1 MLPYL
6 FFLIFLYN
14 ACFNNRVQAT
24 ETRTSISPYKIIPPC
39 SLCKQKETKILKD
52 DAIEK
57 ECDNLIKSINDLDHS
72 DEEEDNQN
80 NNSEDSEG
88 DSEDNNKW
96 HVDKNAG
103 IKRLK
108 INYKNKFDV
117 YFKKILIIKEI
128 AEKWGHTLDIQ
139 IKPTLM
145 TLYLYTPS
153 AKGISRRDF
162 KIAYDISKAMSE
174 KKPHSDNPSRKLP
187 KGTRLT
193 LNATDLLLFS
203 TLPAWK
209 LSLSKGRNITRTF
222 TTNSFAHGMDMIYQ
236 LSTLSDLEFE
246 LKSLYFSQN
255 KLTIIIQRQIGK
267 TVYAETVAFAKTL
280 DQLLLK
286 SGLVLETKSLK
297 RSYTQNNYSSNFIH
311 NIERKCGLSARQLA
325 MYLFSQLY

>member
-6 FFLIFLYN
+6 FFIIFLYN
-14 ACFNNRVQAT
+14 PLLNASLK
-24 ETRTSISPYKIIPPC
+24 TSKTQTISPYKIIPPC
-39 SLCKQKETKILKD
+39 SLCKQKETKLLKD

-57 ECDNLIKSINDLDHS
+57 ETENLLKSINDLDHS
-72 DEEEDNQN
+72 NEEEDNQN
-80 NNSEDSEG
+80 NNSEDSEE
-88 DSEDNNKW
+88 DSEKNNKW
-96 HVDKNAG
+96 HVDKNGG

-128 AEKWGHTLDIQ
+128 AESFGHILDIQ

-153 AKGISRRDF
+153 AKGITRRDF
-162 KIAYDISKAMSE
+162 KLAYALSKAMSE
-174 KKPHSDNPSRKLP
+174 EKPHSDNPSKKLP

-193 LNATDLLLFS
+193 LNATELLLFS

-209 LSLSKGRNITRTF
+209 LSLSGGRNITRTF
-222 TTNSFAHGMDMIYQ
+222 TTDSFAHGMNIIYQ

-255 KLTIIIQRQIGK
+255 RLTIIIQRQIGK
-267 TVYAETVAFAKTL
+267 TVYAETVAFTKTL

-286 SGLVLETKSLK
+286 SGLVQETRHIK
-297 RSYTQNNYSSNFIH
+297 RGYTQNRYSSNFIH
-311 NIERKCGLSARQLA
+311 NIERKCGLSTRQLA